1 MHGLL
6 RKRYIQTSC
15 EQKLYAVQEVLL
27 KKRTRKEIATELN
40 VSINS
45 ITTWIKKYKE
55 YGENGFTSFSQYEIK
70 RLKEIEKNYYQL
82 INTYQEQNRPCSRPE
97 SNE

>member
-27 KKRTRKEIATELN
+27 KKRPRKEIATELN
-40 VSINS
+40 VSVNS
-45 ITTWIKKYKE
+45 VTTWIKKYKE
-55 YGENGFTSFSQYEIK
+55 YGENSFISSAQYEIK
-70 RLKEIEKNYYQL
+70 RLKEIEKHYYEL
-82 INTYQEQNRPCSRPE
+82 INIDKKQSYVK
-97 SNE
+97 